1 MSKSENL
8 GSFVQESKP
17 IIKEYMETRMEI
29 FRLQGVRIASKSAGF
44 LIWVII
50 SLFLLFLILIFS
62 GIVLGCWLSSLT
74 NSYTMGFGLTTLLFL
89 VIFALLAIF
98 RNALF
103 IRPIMQSIIRSAL
116 DDARETEPE

>member
-1 MSKSENL
+1 MSQSENL
-8 GSFVQESKP
+8 GSLLQETKP
-17 IIKEYMETRMEI
+17 IIREYLDARMEI

-50 SLFLLFLILIFS
+50 SLFLLFIILIFS

-74 NSYTMGFGLTTLLFL
+74 NSYTSGFALTTLIFL

-103 IRPIMQSIIRSAL
+103 IRPIMQSVIRSAL
-116 DDARETEPE
+116 DEPKETEPE

>member
-1 MSKSENL
+1 MSQSENL
-8 GSFVQESKP
+8 GSLIQETKP
-17 IIKEYMETRMEI
+17 IIREYLDTRMEI

-74 NSYTMGFGLTTLLFL
+74 NSYTMGFGLTTLIFL
-89 VIFALLAIF
+89 VIFALLALF
-98 RNALF
+98 RNDLF

-116 DDARETEPE
+116 DDPGETESE